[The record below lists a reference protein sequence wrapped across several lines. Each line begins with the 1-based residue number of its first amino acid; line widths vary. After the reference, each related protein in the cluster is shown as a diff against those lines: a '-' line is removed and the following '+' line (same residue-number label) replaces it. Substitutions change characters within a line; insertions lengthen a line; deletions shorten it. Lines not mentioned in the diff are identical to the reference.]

1 MPYATPVVI
10 KTTPED
16 WRVIEELHPDR
27 LADIRTSK
35 EGEHLYLLVQKENF
49 NTLEVVGF
57 LAEFFKQKK
66 ISIGYCG
73 RKDKRAVTE
82 QWFSVPTARE
92 INLDEVLA
100 PGIRI
105 IERGRFKKKLRIGEH
120 AYNRFEIL
128 LREVKAKPSE
138 LLQAQHKTFLNFYG
152 PQRHNERSLAAAFD
166 WIKYRRRKNIP
177 QRFKSWNL
185 SVLRS
190 FLFNKILEKR
200 RDAGCEEKY
209 IEGDQCIDSVPTAP
223 LWGRGRSSSKGK
235 ALELEREALAPF
247 KDVCEALEYA
257 GVHQGR
263 RKIFEKPYSF
273 SAHYDEAC
281 CTVDARFCLAPGTYA
296 TVFLGEYF
304 DLREAS

>member
-1 MPYATPVVI
+1 MRPPVVI

-16 WRVIEELHPDR
+16 WRVIEELHPDQ
-27 LADIRTSK
+27 LANIRTSK
-35 EGEHLYLLVQKENF
+35 EGEHLYLLIEKENF

-57 LAEFFKQKK
+57 LAEFFKQPK

-73 RKDKRAVTE
+73 RKDKRAITE
-82 QWFSVPTARE
+82 QWFSVPITRK

-120 AYNRFEIL
+120 AYNCFEIL
-128 LREVKAKPSE
+128 LREVKAKPSK
-138 LLQAQHKTFLNFYG
+138 LLQAQHKTFLNYYG
-152 PQRHNERSLAAAFD
+152 PQRYNERSLSAIFD
-166 WIKYRRRKNIP
+166 WIKYRRRKKIP

-185 SVLRS
+185 SVLRN
-190 FLFNKILEKR
+190 FLFNKILENR
-200 RDAGCEEKY
+200 IDAGFVEMY
-209 IEGDQCIDSVPTAP
+209 IEGDHCIDSVPTAP
-223 LWGRGRSSSKGK
+223 LCGSGRSSTKGK

-257 GVHQGR
+257 GVQQGR

-273 SAHYDEAC
+273 SAHYDVAC

-304 DLREAS
+304 DLREIS